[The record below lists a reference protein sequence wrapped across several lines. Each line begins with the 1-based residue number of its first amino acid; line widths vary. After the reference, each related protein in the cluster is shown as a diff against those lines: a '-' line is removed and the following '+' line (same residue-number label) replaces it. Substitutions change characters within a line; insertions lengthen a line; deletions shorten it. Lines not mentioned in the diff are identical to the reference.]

1 MEVDFEKE
9 GLLEGLDPDERKSR
23 RKLLEEL
30 TEDGFELEDLR
41 EAVEQDR
48 LALLPVEVVL
58 GGEPTY
64 TAEEVADETML
75 ESDFLER
82 LWTALG
88 MPVAEPDE
96 VAYTNAD
103 VNAAKSVREIRATGL
118 PEDGVLEIARAM
130 SQSMATLAA
139 AVGRV
144 FGDAFMREG
153 DNELDLARR
162 YTEVAEEIA
171 PHLPPTLA
179 HVFAIQQREEL
190 RRAMVDLEAVSKGEL
205 AGSEDIT
212 VAFADLVGFTRL
224 GESIPPEELGA
235 VAARLGELAS
245 EVAEAPV
252 RFVKTIG
259 DHARLLQ
266 GRSRGEGDP
275 RAGPSGR
282 ERGREVPPAARRP
295 GRRPLPTPGRR
306 LVRAP
311 GQPGQQDHRQG
322 PPGHRPGLRG
332 GQGARRGRLRLV
344 VRAQAQDQGHLRRG
358 PVVPRAPR
366 GRAGRRLT
374 LRGLDVGALSPLA
387 ARAGGANCAYRK
399 PA

>member
-162 YTEVAEEIA
+162 YTEVAKEIA

-190 RRAMVDLEAVSKGEL
+190 RGAMVDLEAVSKGEL

-259 DHARLLQ
+259 DAAMLVSYKADPVVKATLALVQ
-266 GRSRGEGDP
+266 AAEDEGEKFPQLRAGLA
-275 RAGPSGR
+275 AGPSLRRAGDWYGR
-282 ERGREVPPAARRP
+282 PVNLASRITGKARPGTVLASEEVQERAEDEFEWSFARKRKIRGISDEVPLYRVRHP
-295 GRRPLPTPGRR
+295 GER
-306 LVRAP
+306 
-311 GQPGQQDHRQG
+311 D
-322 PPGHRPGLRG
+322 
-332 GQGARRGRLRLV
+332 
-344 VRAQAQDQGHLRRG
+344 
-358 PVVPRAPR
+358 
-366 GRAGRRLT
+366 AG
-374 LRGLDVGALSPLA
+374 
-387 ARAGGANCAYRK
+387 
-399 PA
+399 